1 MRRSARIS
9 ASAVRPLCASAL
21 FQPALCETVIESS
34 AFAHFTMT
42 DNVALIKK
50 KIVTCDLDMTDA
62 TLCTDSSP
70 DFLFVSCKDE

>member
-50 KIVTCDLDMTDA
+50 
-62 TLCTDSSP
+62 
-70 DFLFVSCKDE
+70 